1 MSLLFKLF
9 FKFTR
14 LVNKSNNL
22 SLIKFG
28 FYLSSK
34 KIQKIWFY
42 VDEKKYN
49 CYTPIFVYKFM
60 ILIRAFKL
68 FSKLLNLL
76 RNPIY

>member
-9 FKFTR
+9 FKITR
-14 LVNKSNNL
+14 LVNESNNL
-22 SLIKFG
+22 SLIKSG

-49 CYTPIFVYKFM
+49 ICKEETHQVIQNKIWYDFL
-60 ILIRAFKL
+60 ILLSSMTF
-68 FSKLLNLL
+68 
-76 RNPIY
+76 